1 MARGIILLALLL
13 IILIPILHASSNT
26 TVTTANITVTVT
38 NTTYWET
45 ITYYPSS
52 GYDTFNYSI
61 TFHSDMVGNSIP
73 IDLTVLTPLGA
84 TPYYYQ
90 TLTELSPPLIPG
102 TQLNPISV
110 FEQAGASLFGNDY
123 SYSDIYHGIKPDN
136 MSISLPIPVS
146 GGFVLLTTNESY
158 FISSNA
164 LLGNGTNTT
173 LATFNPLNLFT
184 GSNGLYVA
192 NSIAGNQYYG
202 FFYIKWINNSI
213 AIINRL
219 NGSEIIFTPPPHT
232 QASPVMFIPG
242 QGFLIQALQLQGY
255 YNGGKGVS
263 KYTTYVFK
271 QIGPGGMYYY
281 FEYDFYG
288 VDRAVYF
295 IVPWHGAVTE
305 LNLTGPFTYTPLDG
319 VYEYIS
325 PNGTIYS
332 FNLITSGTIY
342 QPMVNNKTYYDY
354 EDGFN
359 YVAAN
364 ELYYGVTYLLPNSLL
379 PPPKPYAGVY
389 YSTSPVFNYSAEI
402 FTRYYDQYTPNA
414 YITNPTSNFLITVP
428 AYTFAIISYNPITGV
443 INYRGPVFPKTWL
456 LMANYTIIGNGV
468 EMVFDTLP
476 QIPYFLIGSPLMVI
490 SATMPYAGRE
500 YPIYYVNVWMPWTSG
515 GPEVIP
521 TISPENGMV
530 NGYIGPSAATIYT
543 QEFGPQVVPFF
554 GLVINLVTDLAIPA
568 PYYLPF
574 IGSLSPG
581 SISDPISIYTDG
593 YMVYNASA
601 VNPLLE
607 TNGSLSLFG
616 QLELNALS
624 GGSLNTLNVLGGI
637 CRAGVNSLT
646 LNVTNLYAPPID
658 YTPYWAGG
666 VTTNS
671 PQPFATGFV
680 APQLSKLLNIQ
691 PIGSGNS
698 SILVTISH
706 SLSGENSVEKV
717 TVSGA
722 ANLTYVL
729 LGSAPGEVSA
739 LSIAY
744 PLLQPVPLST
754 FIQTMGQLN
763 YTGGITISMF
773 TRPIP
778 LPGGNEVLVNFSL
791 ERSMEVVMNNLMSS
805 SGVYEATQNNAPV
818 TVYQDNYFLAVS
830 PQELYSLLNS
840 TSPQPQYLNPTGLMT
855 MTLQEPSGTF
865 TVYAPQLI
873 TLSPVTVQN
882 QLTPVTPLLENNS
895 TLGEGVAEA
904 LNITLLD
911 DAYMYNNTMIRLIS
925 GAAPTLYDYENT
937 YAGLYTFFERL
948 STYWQWS
955 GLSFLFR
962 PPNTPYDI
970 VVNSQGEIDM
980 SYVNQYTDYL
990 DTILS
995 NYINNPNFKNIV
1007 DSVFQQL
1014 IDENGAQGQLAYNAF
1029 QSMVG
1034 WYEANPES
1042 FNLWFRLFL
1051 INTLP
1056 SDRVGNQIDPIMAIS
1071 RSISMD
1077 QALTGSALTEADYQ
1091 NAINVIRGAISELVS
1106 QGYPDSAI
1114 VEAVL
1119 KQFPNILKSVNQM
1132 DEQAIR
1138 GELP

>member
-1 MARGIILLALLL
+1 MARGIILLAVLL
-13 IILIPILHASSNT
+13 IILIPILHASNNT
-26 TVTTANITVTVT
+26 TVTETTITITNTTYNNLTVTVT

-52 GYDTFNYSI
+52 EYSYPI
-61 TFHSDMVGNSIP
+61 TFHNNIVGDSIP
-73 IDLTVLTPLGA
+73 FDLTMLIPLGA

-90 TLTELSPPLIPG
+90 TLTELSSSSSLYYQPFSPPG
-102 TQLNPISV
+102 TPLNPVSV
-110 FEQAGASLFGNDY
+110 LEQAESSLFGMGANPY
-123 SYSDIYHGIKPDN
+123 FNIAYQKIKSNN

-146 GGFVLLTTNESY
+146 GGFVLLTTNKSY

-173 LATFNPLNLFT
+173 LITYNPLNLT
-184 GSNGLYVA
+184 TDSNGLHVA
-192 NSIAGNQYYG
+192 ISTAGNQYYG
-202 FFYIKWINNSI
+202 FFYIKWMRNNSI

-219 NGSEIIFTPPPHT
+219 NGSKIIFTPPPHT
-232 QASPVMFIPG
+232 QATPVMFIPG
-242 QGFLIQALQLQGY
+242 QGFLIQALQLKGY
-255 YNGGKGVS
+255 YNGS
-263 KYTTYVFK
+263 RTFVFN
-271 QIGPGGMYYY
+271 QLVPGGMQYY
-281 FEYDFYG
+281 FEYDYHG

-305 LNLTGPFTYTPLDG
+305 LNLTGPGPFAYTPLDG

-332 FNLITSGTIY
+332 FDLITSGTIY
-342 QPMVNNKTYYDY
+342 QPMVSNKTYY
-354 EDGFN
+354 G
-359 YVAAN
+359 AAGN
-364 ELYYGVTYLLPNSLL
+364 LYYGATYLLPNSLL
-379 PPPKPYAGVY
+379 PRPAPYDGVY
-389 YSTSPVFNYSAEI
+389 YSTSPIFNYFME
-402 FTRYYDQYTPNA
+402 FLTRYYQLKSTSYFNPIYWPLLYLWSYYSSMTQG
-414 YITNPTSNFLITVP
+414 YITNPPNIPQLTVP

-456 LMANYTIIGNGV
+456 LMTNHTVLNGY
-468 EMVFDTLP
+468 MDADTLP

-490 SATMPYAGRE
+490 SATMPSAGGRE
-500 YPIYYVNVWMPWTSG
+500 YPIYANGWEFVYSPQNNSYYYRHVNTWMPWMPQGYYPTSQMGYYTMFGIVPPLVPIVGPGVPNG
-515 GPEVIP
+515 GDVLAQVVWNSTYVAYNNGIYPEP
-521 TISPENGMV
+521 TPGWESIFVWNSNMHINNNP
-530 NGYIGPSAATIYT
+530 IYT
-543 QEFGPQVVPFF
+543 AGSGTSREPFF
-554 GLVINLVTDLAIPA
+554 GLVINLVTDSAIPA
-568 PYYLPF
+568 PYYFPF

-593 YMVYNASA
+593 YLVYNASA
-601 VNPLLE
+601 VNPFPSLE

-671 PQPFATGFV
+671 PQPLATGFV
-680 APQLSKLLNIQ
+680 ASQLSKVINVFTV
-691 PIGSGNS
+691 GSGNS

-717 TVSGA
+717 TISGA
-722 ANLTYVL
+722 TNLTYVL

-744 PLLQPVPLST
+744 PLPQPVPLST

-773 TRPIP
+773 TRPIQ

-805 SGVYEATQNNAPV
+805 SGVYEARQNNAPV

-840 TSPQPQYLNPTGLMT
+840 TGPQLQDLNPTGLMT

-873 TLSPVTVQN
+873 TLSPATVQN
-882 QLTPVTPLLENNS
+882 QLAPIAPLLENNL
-895 TLGEGVAEA
+895 TFGEGVAEA

-937 YAGLYTFFERL
+937 YAGLYTFFDRL
-948 STYWQWS
+948 STYSQWS

-962 PPNTPYDI
+962 PPKLPYK
-970 VVNSQGEIDM
+970 VVVDSQGRIVDM
-980 SYVNQYTDYL
+980 SYVNQITDYL
-990 DTILS
+990 DTILKD
-995 NYINNPNFKNIV
+995 YINDPNFKNIV

-1014 IDENGAQGQLAYNAF
+1014 IDE
-1029 QSMVG
+1029 
-1034 WYEANPES
+1034 
-1042 FNLWFRLFL
+1042 
-1051 INTLP
+1051 
-1056 SDRVGNQIDPIMAIS
+1056 
-1071 RSISMD
+1071 
-1077 QALTGSALTEADYQ
+1077 
-1091 NAINVIRGAISELVS
+1091 
-1106 QGYPDSAI
+1106 
-1114 VEAVL
+1114 
-1119 KQFPNILKSVNQM
+1119 
-1132 DEQAIR
+1132 
-1138 GELP
+1138 

>member
-1 MARGIILLALLL
+1 MARGIILLAVLL
-13 IILIPILHASSNT
+13 IILIPILHASN
-26 TVTTANITVTVT
+26 NITVTVT

-52 GYDTFNYSI
+52 GYDTFNYPI

-110 FEQAGASLFGNDY
+110 FEQAGASLFGYNPAY
-123 SYSDIYHGIKPDN
+123 NDIYHKIKPDN
-136 MSISLPIPVS
+136 MAISLPIPVS
-146 GGFVLLTTNESY
+146 GGFVLLTTNKSY

-173 LATFNPLNLFT
+173 LATINPLNLFT

-202 FFYIKWINNSI
+202 FFNIKWMQNNSI

-232 QASPVMFIPG
+232 QATPVMFIPG

-263 KYTTYVFK
+263 TYTTYVFK

-281 FEYDFYG
+281 FEYDYYG

-305 LNLTGPFTYTPLDG
+305 LNLTGPFAYTPLDG

-342 QPMVNNKTYYDY
+342 QPMVNNKTYYNY
-354 EDGFN
+354 HNGFN

-364 ELYYGVTYLLPNSLL
+364 QLYYGVTYLLPNSLL

-389 YSTSPVFNYSAEI
+389 YSTSPIFNYSAEI

-414 YITNPTSNFLITVP
+414 YITNPTNDFLITVP

-456 LMANYTIIGNGV
+456 LMANYTIIGNGAK
-468 EMVFDTLP
+468 MVFDTLP
-476 QIPYFLIGSPLMVI
+476 QIPYFLIGSPLMII

-500 YPIYYVNVWMPWTSG
+500 YPIYVKGDINGHNVNAWIPWTSS

-521 TISPENGMV
+521 TISPENNMI
-530 NGYIGPSAATIYT
+530 NGYISGELRYVNVPSSGTPIYT
-543 QEFGPQVVPFF
+543 QPFGPQVVPFF

-671 PQPFATGFV
+671 PQPLATGFV
-680 APQLSKLLNIQ
+680 ASQLSKVINVFTV
-691 PIGSGNS
+691 GSGNS

-717 TVSGA
+717 TISGA
-722 ANLTYVL
+722 TNLTYVL

-744 PLLQPVPLST
+744 PLPQPVPLST

-773 TRPIP
+773 TRPIQ

-805 SGVYEATQNNAPV
+805 SGVYEARQNNAPV

-855 MTLQEPSGTF
+855 MALQEPSGTF

-882 QLTPVTPLLENNS
+882 QLTPVTPLLENNL
-895 TLGEGVAEA
+895 TFGDGVAEA

-948 STYWQWS
+948 STYSQWS

-962 PPNTPYDI
+962 PPKLPYDVVVKILPGNKI
-970 VVNSQGEIDM
+970 VIDM
-980 SYVNQYTDYL
+980 SYVNQITDYL
-990 DTILS
+990 DTILKD
-995 NYINNPNFKNIV
+995 YINDPNFKNIV

-1014 IDENGAQGQLAYNAF
+1014 IDE
-1029 QSMVG
+1029 
-1034 WYEANPES
+1034 
-1042 FNLWFRLFL
+1042 
-1051 INTLP
+1051 
-1056 SDRVGNQIDPIMAIS
+1056 
-1071 RSISMD
+1071 
-1077 QALTGSALTEADYQ
+1077 
-1091 NAINVIRGAISELVS
+1091 
-1106 QGYPDSAI
+1106 
-1114 VEAVL
+1114 
-1119 KQFPNILKSVNQM
+1119 
-1132 DEQAIR
+1132 
-1138 GELP
+1138 